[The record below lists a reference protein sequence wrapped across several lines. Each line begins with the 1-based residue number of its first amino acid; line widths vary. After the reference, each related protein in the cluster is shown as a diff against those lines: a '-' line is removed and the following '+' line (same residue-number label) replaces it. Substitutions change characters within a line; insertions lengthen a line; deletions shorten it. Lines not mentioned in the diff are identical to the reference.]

1 MSKLA
6 ILINLVLYI
15 RSQSEIYDFS
25 LQEHGRQLRIAQ
37 VGNTSG
43 VASAIAAEQRAKGHE
58 VDVFVFDD
66 VTEKQFGGTR
76 INYNSFVSKKLF
88 FRRLSGYE
96 IWHYHYPY
104 GSLKANLESR
114 KARKVFLKHYHGD
127 DLRGKRED
135 DFCAVATPDL
145 LEFAP
150 LGEWIPNPVDFVEI
164 NAVRRGDQSSVPRV
178 AHYPY
183 YEAMKS
189 LQDYHSAALK
199 RLEERGLCSVSRIIG
214 MPHGQSLEAM
224 ASCDVVVGKILPG
237 IGWFGKFEL
246 EGMALGKPVIAYVS
260 EELYEKYRPPVFRT
274 TKDTFERDLVAL
286 LRDENERARLS
297 REGSDYVRN
306 NHDAR
311 HVLGL
316 VESCYRRLSL

>member
-1 MSKLA
+1 M
-6 ILINLVLYI
+6 
-15 RSQSEIYDFS
+15 
-25 LQEHGRQLRIAQ
+25 RIAQ

-43 VASAIAAEQRAKGHE
+43 VASALAAAQRSGGHE

-66 VTEKQFGGTR
+66 ATERQFGGIR
-76 INYNSFVSKKLF
+76 IDYNSFVSKKLF
-88 FRRLSGYE
+88 FHRLSRYE

-114 KARKVFLKHYHGD
+114 KAGKVFLKHYHGD
-127 DLRGKRED
+127 DLRGGRED

-150 LGEWIPNPVDFVEI
+150 QGEWVPNPVDLGEI
-164 NAVRRGDQSSVPRV
+164 NAVRRGNPSKILRV

-183 YEAMKS
+183 YEVMKS
-189 LQDYHSAALK
+189 LKDYHSAALR
-199 RLEERGLCSVSRIIG
+199 RLEGQGMCSVSRIVG
-214 MPHGQSLEAM
+214 MPHRETLEAV
-224 ASCDVVVGKILPG
+224 ALCDIVVGKILPG
-237 IGWFGKFEL
+237 VGWFGKFEL

-274 TKDTFERDLVAL
+274 TKETFEKDLVAL

-297 REGSDYVRN
+297 REGSDYVRK
-306 NHDAR
+306 NHDVR
-311 HVLGL
+311 RVLGL
-316 VESCYRRLSL
+316 VESCYRRLGL